1 MTHNEVSSLRSRLKM
16 SRAQFARLTGVDV
29 RTVSRWESPNGPRPT
44 GAGAAVIRAIVEAI
58 ALRPHVEDK
67 NLLIES
73 IRRDV
78 EIGGLSYLLVRL
90 LQERRVEHKPPEE
103 QVRARIQQQSQE
115 ALARMIVALTES
127 GVSIERKKDVPYFF
141 ADGEKIV
148 RLLNNERTLGRIAGG
163 QFVADP
169 ET

>member
-1 MTHNEVSSLRSRLKM
+1 MLSAHDVSSLRSRLKM

-29 RTVSRWESPNGPRPT
+29 RTVARWESPDGPRPT
-44 GAGAAVIRAIVEAI
+44 GAGAAVLRAIVEAI

-90 LQERRVEHKPPEE
+90 LQERRVEREPPEE
-103 QVRARIQQQSQE
+103 QVRARVQQSQE
-115 ALARMIVALTES
+115 ALARMMIALTES

-148 RLLNNERTLGRIAGG
+148 RLLNDERTLGRIVDG